1 MIDPTTRRPSGL
13 PQFRGANVPPPR
25 TGRRRLPLA
34 GDIALAV
41 GLLVLDVVGV
51 VAACLLGIDV
61 SGDWKPFDPGAD
73 NSDVTL
79 TLNWLYVGIAGGLVL
94 LSAALLYLLRAVVSA
109 CLQVLVGVAVLV
121 VAVSGA
127 QFDADRAARAYDGVR
142 AAAASS
148 RVTSSPQM
156 VRAAPTVAR
165 TSRSAGV

>member
-1 MIDPTTRRPSGL
+1 MIDPDTQGPSGL

-25 TGRRRLPLA
+25 TERRWLPVA

-41 GLLVLDVVGV
+41 GLLVLDALGA
-51 VAACLLGIDV
+51 VAALLLGIDV

-73 NSDVTL
+73 NSDVTF
-79 TLNWLYVGIAGGLVL
+79 TFDWLYVGVVGGLVL
-94 LSAALLYLLRAVVSA
+94 LSAALLYRLRAVVSA
-109 CLQVLVGVAVLV
+109 CLQVLAGAAVLV
-121 VAVSGA
+121 IAVSGTR
-127 QFDADRAARAYDGVR
+127 FDADRAARAYDGVR

>member
-1 MIDPTTRRPSGL
+1 MTDLAPGPPTGL

-25 TGRRRLPLA
+25 TARRGLPVA

-41 GLLVLDVVGV
+41 GLLVLDVLGA
-51 VAACLLGIDV
+51 VAAFLLGVDV
-61 SGDWKPFDPGAD
+61 SGDWNPFDPGAD

-79 TLNWLYVGIAGGLVL
+79 TINWLYVGTAAGVIL
-94 LSAALLYLLRAVVSA
+94 LTAALLCLLRAVVSA
-109 CLQVLVGVAVLV
+109 CLQVLAGVVVLLL
-121 VAVSGA
+121 AVSGT
-127 QFDADRAARAYDGVR
+127 QYDEERGTRAYDGVR

-148 RVTSSPQM
+148 WVTSSPQM

>member
-1 MIDPTTRRPSGL
+1 
-13 PQFRGANVPPPR
+13 
-25 TGRRRLPLA
+25 GRRRLPLA